1 MVGGVKG
8 HEQKVMQFL
17 QQYLQKNKIA
27 LSVSLQPG
35 QRRLAV
41 TVLLHRVKPRLPTD
55 ELQSSQQVMLALCCI
70 VDLHQLI
77 TPSMVLQTVLCAGHS
92 KQSVESIYHVY
103 NR

>member
-35 QRRLAV
+35 QERLAV

-55 ELQSSQQVMLALCCI
+55 ELQSILSAGNASTMLHCRSSSVDHTVHGASDSSLCRSQQAI
-70 VDLHQLI
+70 
-77 TPSMVLQTVLCAGHS
+77 S
-92 KQSVESIYHVY
+92 
-103 NR
+103 